1 MMNKPLAVLL
11 IAGLTLSACN
21 SWRNSRV
28 NPTNWFGGSTST
40 PVETTTAVSTNPLI
54 PASRRGVFARPEEE
68 DRSVPITKVSELT
81 IDPTTSGA
89 IIQVV
94 GVANRQ
100 GAYDA
105 ELRLTPAED
114 DAEKGVLTYTFYV
127 TYPENPTPQGTERT
141 RTIRQAISLSRQ
153 DLQSIRV
160 IRVVGQENVRESRR
174 RG

>member
-1 MMNKPLAVLL
+1 MNKPLAVLL

-21 SWRNSRV
+21 SWSNSRV
-28 NPTNWFGGSTST
+28 NPTNWFGGSTSA
-40 PVETTTAVSTNPLI
+40 PIDSTATASTNPLI
-54 PASRRGVFARPEEE
+54 PASRRGIFARPEEE
-68 DRSVPITKVSELT
+68 DRSIPITNVTELQ
-81 IDPTTSGA
+81 IDPSTSGA

-94 GVANRQ
+94 GVAKRQ

-114 DAEKGVLTYTFYV
+114 DEAKGVLTYTFYV
-127 TYPENPTPQGTERT
+127 TYPEDPTPQGAERT

-153 DLQSIRV
+153 DLQNIRLIRV
-160 IRVVGQENVRESRR
+160 IGQENVRESRR

>member
-40 PVETTTAVSTNPLI
+40 PVETTETVNTNPLV
-54 PASRRGVFARPEEE
+54 PESRRGIFARPEEE
-68 DRSVPITKVSELT
+68 DRGVAITKVTELQ
-81 IDPTTSGA
+81 IDPTNSGA

-100 GAYDA
+100 GAFNA
-105 ELRLTPAED
+105 ELRLTPSEE
-114 DAEKGVLTYTFYV
+114 DAEKGVLTYTFFV
-127 TYPENPTPQGTERT
+127 TYPENATPQGSERT

-153 DLQSIRV
+153 DLQNVRV
-160 IRVVGQENVRESRR
+160 IRVIGQENVRESRR

>member
-1 MMNKPLAVLL
+1 MNKPLAVLL
-11 IAGLTLSACN
+11 IAGLTVSACGG
-21 SWRNSRV
+21 WRDSRV
-28 NPTNWFGGSTST
+28 NPTNWFGGSTSA
-40 PVETTTAVSTNPLI
+40 PIESTATANTNPLI
-54 PASRRGVFARPEEE
+54 PESRRSIFARPEEE
-68 DRSVPITKVSELT
+68 DRSIPITKVTEMQ

-114 DAEKGVLTYTFYV
+114 DADKGVLTYTFYV
-127 TYPENPTPQGTERT
+127 TYPETATPQGPERT

-153 DLQSIRV
+153 DLQNIRL

>member
-1 MMNKPLAVLL
+1 MNKPLAVLL

-40 PVETTTAVSTNPLI
+40 PVETTTAASTNPLI

-94 GVANRQ
+94 GVANRH